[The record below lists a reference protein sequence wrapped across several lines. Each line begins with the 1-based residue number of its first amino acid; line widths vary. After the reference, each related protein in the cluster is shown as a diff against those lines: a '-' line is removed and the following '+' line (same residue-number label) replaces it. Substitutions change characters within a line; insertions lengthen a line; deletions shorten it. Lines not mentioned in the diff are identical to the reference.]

1 MKCPFKIKV
10 CSKCKRILVAYEGNF
25 AKKKGARYGLRSE
38 CKKCGKQ
45 HYKDN
50 REKIR
55 ERQKQYREN
64 NEEKIKEFKK
74 QYYEKNK
81 EKIKEKSKKWY
92 EENKEYAKEHREK
105 RKENRKEY
113 MEQWREKNKK
123 HRKEYSKEY
132 YEENKEHIKE
142 YKKQY
147 KINNPDK
154 VFNYHHKRREL
165 KECQGRGIAKE
176 QWIEMMEFFEWKCA
190 YSGMQFSSNNKERDR
205 TIDHIIPLSKGGEHE
220 IWNLVPMCANYNY
233 SKQDKDMLEWY
244 KKQDFYSEERLLKIY
259 EWIEYAKNKWE
270 NSNK

>member
-92 EENKEYAKEHREK
+92 EENKEYAKEYHKEYHREN
-105 RKENRKEY
+105 KEKEKEY
-113 MEQWREKNKK
+113 REKNKERK
-123 HRKEYSKEY
+123 KEYMKQWRKEN
-132 YEENKEHIKE
+132 EEHCKR
-142 YKKQY
+142 YRKQY

-154 VFNYHHKRREL
+154 IFNYHHKRREL
-165 KECQGRGIAKE
+165 TESQGSGITKE
-176 QWIEMMEFFEWKCA
+176 QWYEMMCFFDWKCA
-190 YSGMQFSSNNKERDR
+190 YSGIALGKDTR
-205 TIDHIIPLSKGGEHE
+205 TIDHIISLKNKGEHE
-220 IWNLVPMCANYNY
+220 IWNLVPMYANYNY

-244 KKQDFYSEERLLKIY
+244 QQQEFYSEERLNKIY
-259 EWIEYAKNKWE
+259 EWIEYAKNKY
-270 NSNK
+270 SK